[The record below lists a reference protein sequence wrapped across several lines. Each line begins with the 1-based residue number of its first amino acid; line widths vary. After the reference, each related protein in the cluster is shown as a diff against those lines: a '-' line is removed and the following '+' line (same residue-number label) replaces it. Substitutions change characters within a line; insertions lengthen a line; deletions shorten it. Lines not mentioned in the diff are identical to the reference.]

1 MFPDAELKIFLTA
14 SVQERSRRRLLEL
27 KDTDRANISLA
38 QLEQD
43 IALRDEKDSTREVAP
58 LRKAADAVEIQ
69 TDNLTVAEVIDR
81 IVGLYKQRIG
91 SKS

>member
-14 SVQERSRRRLLEL
+14 SVQERSRRRLLKL
-27 KDTDRANISLA
+27 KETDRANISLA

-58 LRKAADAVEIQ
+58 LRKAPDAVEIQ
-69 TDNLTVAEVIDR
+69 TDNLTVAEVLDR

>member
-1 MFPDAELKIFLTA
+1 
-14 SVQERSRRRLLEL
+14 
-27 KDTDRANISLA
+27 LA

-58 LRKAADAVEIQ
+58 LRKAVDAVEIQ

>member
-1 MFPDAELKIFLTA
+1 MTA

-38 QLEQD
+38 QLELD

>member
-1 MFPDAELKIFLTA
+1 
-14 SVQERSRRRLLEL
+14 
-27 KDTDRANISLA
+27 LA

-81 IVGLYKQRIG
+81 IVGLYKERIG

>member
-1 MFPDAELKIFLTA
+1 LTA

-81 IVGLYKQRIG
+81 IVGLYKERIG

>member
-14 SVQERSRRRLLEL
+14 SVQERARRRLLEL
-27 KDTDRANISLA
+27 KETDRANISLA

>member
-27 KDTDRANISLA
+27 KETDRANISLA

-43 IALRDEKDSTREVAP
+43 IALRDEKDSTRKVAP

>member
-1 MFPDAELKIFLTA
+1 LTA

-58 LRKAADAVEIQ
+58 LRKAAMLWKFKQ
-69 TDNLTVAEVIDR
+69 TI
-81 IVGLYKQRIG
+81 
-91 SKS
+91 